1 MPPRRLE
8 TWRVKS
14 PWRLS
19 TLMTSAPW
27 SARSMVAEGPETTL
41 VRSIMR
47 MPCNGPGMG
56 LPVSLNLSPEGKEV
70 TEGNLHWFPSVRGAA
85 RPEPLGER
93 RPFCRPFVP
102 DAPVLDRGLTQQPA
116 LRRHDV
122 AIAVFQL
129 EAAFSQSEHGHVG
142 IGARLG

>member
-27 SARSMVAEGPETTL
+27 SARSMVADGPETTL

-47 MPCNGPGMG
+47 IPCNGPGMG
-56 LPVSLNLSPEGKEV
+56 LPVLLV
-70 TEGNLHWFPSVRGAA
+70 RAYLFPG
-85 RPEPLGER
+85 
-93 RPFCRPFVP
+93 RPFVP
-102 DAPVLDRGLTQQPA
+102 DATVLDRGLTQEPP
-116 LRRHDV
+116 LRGHDV
-122 AIAVFQL
+122 AVAVFQL
-129 EAAFSQSEHGHVG
+129 EAAVTQSEHGHVG
-142 IGARLG
+142 IGAGLQRADRALVAH